1 MCPNF
6 TFTIHG
12 LASFSLPAYSVFAC
26 IGLLFMMLF
35 LYAKTQQIGVS
46 FLRFLLLVGA
56 MAAGVGIGSKVL
68 FALTQIPEFLKEPT
82 LRNLGEIIW
91 TSGFVFYGGLFG
103 AILAVKLYAKVFRL
117 NGQTFLD
124 QIAPAFLLFH
134 FWGRIG
140 CFFAGLL
147 LRKTRRLGNCHAAD
161 TGRATHSDSVDRNG
175 LSACYFHRTALPA
188 APKVPAPA
196 LRIYLIS
203 YAVCRFALEF
213 FRGDELRGI
222 WLGRSTSQ
230 WISLAIIL
238 YFALA
243 ALLTDM
249 NHRIHHTENWRKMN
263 NEKENSNSNSI
274 MRGMSGD
281 TSEMSK
287 DGVRQ
292 KYRDSER

>member
-140 CFFAGLL
+140 CFLQAAATENPPTGELPCS
-147 LRKTRRLGNCHAAD
+147 RHRTCHA
-161 TGRATHSDSVDRNG
+161 
-175 LSACYFHRTALPA
+175 F
-188 APKVPAPA
+188 
-196 LRIYLIS
+196 
-203 YAVCRFALEF
+203 RF
-213 FRGDELRGI
+213 
-222 WLGRSTSQ
+222 S
-230 WISLAIIL
+230 
-238 YFALA
+238 
-243 ALLTDM
+243 
-249 NHRIHHTENWRKMN
+249 
-263 NEKENSNSNSI
+263 
-274 MRGMSGD
+274 
-281 TSEMSK
+281 
-287 DGVRQ
+287 
-292 KYRDSER
+292 